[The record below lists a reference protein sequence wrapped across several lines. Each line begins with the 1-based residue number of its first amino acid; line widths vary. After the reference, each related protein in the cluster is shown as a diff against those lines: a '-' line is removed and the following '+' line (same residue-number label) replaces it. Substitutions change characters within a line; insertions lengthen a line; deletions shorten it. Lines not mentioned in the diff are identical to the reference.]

1 MDDPNAL
8 RWCLLDS
15 LCVGVVVGGVGVVV
29 GAGRRLWVAC
39 EWPRHKRKS
48 WRVAL
53 YCLCGAGTTGLV
65 GFSLVVIGGEKWPT
79 QLKGIAAFVL
89 LATVAWD
96 FSSDSFARFIRGS
109 TIRILRSALRESVD
123 ILDKRLEKDL
133 ESLRIAKDDELS
145 EDSR

>member
-1 MDDPNAL
+1 
-8 RWCLLDS
+8 
-15 LCVGVVVGGVGVVV
+15 
-29 GAGRRLWVAC
+29 
-39 EWPRHKRKS
+39 
-48 WRVAL
+48 VAL